1 VLVIFITRTRGSPF
15 ASRPNVWLVALSLA
29 VVAVAALLP
38 WLPFA
43 GELGFVAPPPAL
55 YAALAGI
62 VAAYLAVMFWA
73 KRMFYRRWERRS
85 GRAR

>member
-1 VLVIFITRTRGSPF
+1 
-15 ASRPNVWLVALSLA
+15 
-29 VVAVAALLP
+29 VAVAALLP

-43 GELGFVAPPPAL
+43 GGLGFVAPPPAL